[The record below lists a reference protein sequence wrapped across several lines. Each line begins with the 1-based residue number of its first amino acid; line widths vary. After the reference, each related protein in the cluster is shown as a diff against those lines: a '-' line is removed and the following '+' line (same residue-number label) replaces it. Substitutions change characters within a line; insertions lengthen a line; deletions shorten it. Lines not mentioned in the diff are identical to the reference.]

1 MGAILTNGAHPHFNA
16 FYRILSKDKRT
27 HKQTQL
33 CKRNSNPNLCLFMAK
48 MKPEIPAGKFVILN
62 RINKQGETT
71 INLRFH
77 MDGYVKRSTGIAIPP
92 AAWDEKKCCVKAT
105 YPQAARIN
113 ADLTAFKQDI
123 DRKLLEY
130 DGKITKSVLNF
141 ILNGGDPANE
151 GDIFFLVVVF
161 HKLRLALCSDNNGHL
176 VFACGIDK
184 VVLPFR

>member
-1 MGAILTNGAHPHFNA
+1 
-16 FYRILSKDKRT
+16 
-27 HKQTQL
+27 
-33 CKRNSNPNLCLFMAK
+33 MAK

-92 AAWDEKKCCVKAT
+92 AAWDEKKCCVKAS

-113 ADLTAFKQDI
+113 ADLAAFKQDI

-130 DGKITKSVLNF
+130 DGKITKNVLNF
-141 ILNGGDPANE
+141 ILNGGDLASTVIRTGASIARSASGE
-151 GDIFFLVVVF
+151 LSVSVVSGYEFYLV
-161 HKLRLALCSDNNGHL
+161 KSER
-176 VFACGIDK
+176 
-184 VVLPFR
+184 R

>member
-1 MGAILTNGAHPHFNA
+1 
-16 FYRILSKDKRT
+16 
-27 HKQTQL
+27 
-33 CKRNSNPNLCLFMAK
+33 

-92 AAWDEKKCCVKAT
+92 AAWDEKKCCVKAS

-113 ADLTAFKQDI
+113 ADLAAFKQDI

-130 DGKITKSVLNF
+130 DGKITKNVLNF
-141 ILNGGDPANE
+141 ILNGILGFAIPISASITECRIWLCIDTFCSFRAIDIIYNISRCLLSIIYESPA
-151 GDIFFLVVVF
+151 F
-161 HKLRLALCSDNNGHL
+161 
-176 VFACGIDK
+176 
-184 VVLPFR
+184 